1 MYANFPKKWHWNVIF
16 LVFSVNIIFLF
27 PKNIILFLRRKRKD
41 DLSQKKKKKIMR
53 ICFLQMFWKDGFSK
67 IISLE
72 ICFFFVISGKMVILF
87 QRKHDIFFRRKMK
100 DALSQKIHGNMTI
113 FVYMCKYQIYDI
125 ILLPKNAIGRR

>member
-1 MYANFPKKWHWNVIF
+1 MLSSNV
-16 LVFSVNIIFLF
+16 L
-27 PKNIILFLRRKRKD
+27 KRWFFQNN
-41 DLSQKKKKKIMR
+41 LTGNMI
-53 ICFLQMFWKDGFSK
+53 
-67 IISLE
+67 
-72 ICFFFVISGKMVILF
+72 FFVISGKMVILF